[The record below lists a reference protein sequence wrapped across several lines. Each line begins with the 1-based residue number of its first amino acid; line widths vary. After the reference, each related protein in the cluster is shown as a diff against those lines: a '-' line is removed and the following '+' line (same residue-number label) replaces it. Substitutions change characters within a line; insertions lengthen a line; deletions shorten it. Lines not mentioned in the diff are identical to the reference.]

1 MISISKVP
9 LQALFVLFLILVSET
24 SWSAGPAR
32 DRLARSGGASAVS
45 YSSNRSGFLF
55 DLGYYYGQSEA
66 VANPS
71 PGNEWKDITS
81 VYDIKLGYV
90 FDSDLYLG
98 GGYTVRTDSLTSI
111 AVNSS
116 SGGSAMLGIGWF
128 WGTGFNLRGYY
139 HINESF
145 GDYKNGTGFQADL
158 GYMVNMTSNFYLG
171 LLFSHRQTVYTSNS
185 TIANFNS
192 WTKKET
198 FPMVTLGFL
207 IN

>member
-1 MISISKVP
+1 MSSIVKV
-9 LQALFVLFLILVSET
+9 LVHGLFVLFILLMSET
-24 SWSAGPAR
+24 CWSAGSTR
-32 DRLARSGGASAVS
+32 DRQARNGGGSAVS

-111 AVNSS
+111 AVTAYV
-116 SGGSAMLGIGWF
+116 SAVVVEHPVSAVVL
-128 WGTGFNLRGYY
+128 
-139 HINESF
+139 
-145 GDYKNGTGFQADL
+145 A
-158 GYMVNMTSNFYLG
+158 V
-171 LLFSHRQTVYTSNS
+171 
-185 TIANFNS
+185 
-192 WTKKET
+192 
-198 FPMVTLGFL
+198 
-207 IN
+207 